1 MTIPWAD
8 LGQAAYHRP
17 VHMAAMED
25 LMNTLN
31 RSAGLTLCLAAA
43 LLIAACSSGGA
54 AATGTPASGGPTAG
68 ATGNGGA
75 GATGNGGVGTTPAQ
89 PVYTPPAYTL
99 PAYTIPPQPT
109 WPPVGGTARFINV
122 YVPGTSDPFPID
134 VMQSGFGGQKLA
146 TVPPFSASDYLDP
159 GDSGDGSA
167 EFDFLPTGVT
177 DYTRLVMEQGWS
189 NMAGKQI
196 SVILFN
202 DSTPPEAGKPNP
214 GATYV
219 IEEKGGTNP
228 RPTPGA
234 SDALLWT
241 DVQPLDA
248 IPNGEGW
255 PSPAVGVVG
264 GSGCLQ
270 VADASTANG
279 SIGLLFGQQA
289 FRLPAGATH
298 IGIWLNAS
306 LPKDCTG
313 KPDFGPIDVT
323 LEAGKQAEILFY
335 GLKAADVK
343 SLTLPIGQ

>member
-1 MTIPWAD
+1 M
-8 LGQAAYHRP
+8 R
-17 VHMAAMED
+17 
-25 LMNTLN
+25 TLN
-31 RSAGLTLCLAAA
+31 TSAAPRLAVGVA
-43 LLIAACSSGGA
+43 LLVAACSSGGA
-54 AATGTPASGGPTAG
+54 APTGTPAGGGPAAG
-68 ATGNGGA
+68 ATANGGA
-75 GATGNGGVGTTPAQ
+75 GATANAGAGTTANGGAGATPAQ
-89 PVYTPPAYTL
+89 PAYTF
-99 PAYTIPPQPT
+99 PPYSIPPQPT

-122 YVPGTSDPFPID
+122 YFPGTAAPFPID
-134 VMQSGFGGQKLA
+134 VTQSGFGGRTLA
-146 TVPPFSASDYLDP
+146 TVAPFSASDYMDP

-167 EFDFLPTGVT
+167 EFAFFPTGVN
-177 DYTRLVMEQGWS
+177 DYTRLVMQQGWS
-189 NMAGKQI
+189 SMAGKQI

-202 DSTPPEAGKPNP
+202 DSTPPDAGKPNP

-255 PSPAVGVVG
+255 PSPAIGVIG
-264 GSGCLQ
+264 GTGCLQ

-279 SIGLLFGQQA
+279 AIALLFGQQA

-298 IGIWLNAS
+298 VGIWLNAS

-313 KPDFGPIDVT
+313 KPDLGPIDVT
-323 LEAGKQAEILFY
+323 LEAGKQTEILFY